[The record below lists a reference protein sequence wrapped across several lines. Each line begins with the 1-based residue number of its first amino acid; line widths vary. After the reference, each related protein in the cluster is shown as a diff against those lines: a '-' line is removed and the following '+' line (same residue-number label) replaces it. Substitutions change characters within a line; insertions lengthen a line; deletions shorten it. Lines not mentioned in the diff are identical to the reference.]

1 MADTNRFEELIAKQF
16 AAQAPE
22 KENAQVEQ
30 KSEEKTETSA
40 ADNTGVDGSNEAAE
54 PVQKQ
59 EEVQEEAKAQEQ
71 ESSLNTENTQE
82 TQEVPE
88 SPAKVEKEVVSEDT
102 PSVSFDFEDALIEKS
117 SGKYSSYDEL
127 AEAMAELET
136 KASNTFANEQIARLN
151 EYVAEGGDMM
161 DFLTTQLT
169 DYSEMSDIDVIKA
182 QMKLT
187 EKELTSEEINLLFE
201 DSYKLN
207 ETQWS
212 ETEIK
217 LAKIKLK
224 RDANKARTDLIDFQK
239 KNSIPKSKAQ
249 EAENKAQVEAAQ
261 KEWVKKVE
269 NSLRNFKDIKVDIGD
284 KGEKFSYSVSDDTIK
299 SIRKTNKNLQK
310 FWDRYIN
317 EDGTQDVNK
326 LTREMAILNDFD
338 NIVRSVYA
346 QARSNGKEAVVK
358 DLKNPSYTPESKPTA
373 EKRLTIQEQ
382 ISQQLKN
389 NF

>member
-54 PVQKQ
+54 SVQKQ

-136 KASNTFANEQIARLN
+136 KASNTFANEQMARLN

-169 DYSEMSDIDVIKA
+169 DYSEMSDVDVIKS

-187 EKELTSEEINLLFE
+187 EKELTSEEVNLLFE
-201 DSYKLN
+201 DSYKLD
-207 ETQWS
+207 ETKWS

-224 RDANKARTDLIDFQK
+224 RDANKSRADLIDFQK
-239 KNSIPKSKAQ
+239 KNSIPKSKVQ
-249 EAENKAQVEAAQ
+249 EAENKAQIEAAQ

-269 NSLRNFKDIKVDIGD
+269 NSLRSFKDIKVDIGD

-382 ISQQLKN
+382 ISQQLKK

>member
-1 MADTNRFEELIAKQF
+1 MANTNRFEELIAKQF

-136 KASNTFANEQIARLN
+136 KASNTFANEQMARLN

-239 KNSIPKSKAQ
+239 KNSIPKSKVQ
-249 EAENKAQVEAAQ
+249 EAENKAQIEAAQ

-382 ISQQLKN
+382 INQQLKN

>member
-1 MADTNRFEELIAKQF
+1 MAETNRFEELIAKQF
-16 AAQAPE
+16 ASKSPE

-40 ADNTGVDGSNEAAE
+40 ADNTGVDGSNEVAE

-59 EEVQEEAKAQEQ
+59 EEVQEEAKAQKQ

-127 AEAMAELET
+127 AEAMTELET
-136 KASNTFANEQIARLN
+136 KASNTFANEQMARLN

-169 DYSEMSDIDVIKA
+169 DYSEMSDIDIIKA

-187 EKELTSEEINLLFE
+187 EKELTSEEIGLLFE

-212 ETEIK
+212 DTEIK

-224 RDANKARTDLIDFQK
+224 RDANKARTDLINFQK

-249 EAENKAQVEAAQ
+249 ENENKAQIEAAQ
-261 KEWVKKVE
+261 KEWVKQVE

-284 KGEKFSYSVSDDTIK
+284 KGEKFSYNVSDDTIK
-299 SIRKTNKNLQK
+299 SVRKTNKNLQK

-373 EKRLTIQEQ
+373 DKRLTIQEQ
-382 ISQQLKN
+382 INQQLKN

>member
-136 KASNTFANEQIARLN
+136 KASNTFANEQMARLN

-239 KNSIPKSKAQ
+239 KNSIPKSKVQ
-249 EAENKAQVEAAQ
+249 EAENKAQIEAAQ

-382 ISQQLKN
+382 INQQLKN

>member
-151 EYVAEGGDMM
+151 EYVAEGGDIM

-169 DYSEMSDIDVIKA
+169 DYSEMSDVDVIKA

-249 EAENKAQVEAAQ
+249 EAENKAQIEAAQ

-269 NSLRNFKDIKVDIGD
+269 ASLRNFKDIKVDIGD

>member
-40 ADNTGVDGSNEAAE
+40 ADNTGVDGSNEATE

-127 AEAMAELET
+127 AEAITELET
-136 KASNTFANEQIARLN
+136 KASNTFANEQMARLN

-169 DYSEMSDIDVIKA
+169 DYSEMSDVDVIKA

-201 DSYKLN
+201 DSYKLD

-239 KNSIPKSKAQ
+239 QNSIPKSKAQ
-249 EAENKAQVEAAQ
+249 EAENKAKIEAAQ
-261 KEWVKKVE
+261 KEWVKQVE
-269 NSLRNFKDIKVDIGD
+269 NSLRNFKNIKVDIGD
-284 KGEKFSYSVSDDTIK
+284 KGEKFTYSVSDDTIK
-299 SIRKTNKNLQK
+299 SVRKTNKNLQK

-326 LTREMAILNDFD
+326 LTRDMAILNDFD

-346 QARSNGKEAVVK
+346 QARSNGKEDVVK

-382 ISQQLKN
+382 INQQMKN

>member
-169 DYSEMSDIDVIKA
+169 DYSEMSDVDVIKA

-249 EAENKAQVEAAQ
+249 EAENKAQIEAAQ

-269 NSLRNFKDIKVDIGD
+269 ASLRNFKDIKVDIGD

>member
-1 MADTNRFEELIAKQF
+1 MAETNRFEELIAKQF
-16 AAQAPE
+16 ASKSPE
-22 KENAQVEQ
+22 KENAQLEQ

-40 ADNTGVDGSNEAAE
+40 ADNTGVDGSNEVAE

-59 EEVQEEAKAQEQ
+59 EEVQEEAKAQKQ

-127 AEAMAELET
+127 AEAMTELET
-136 KASNTFANEQIARLN
+136 KASNTFANEQMARLN

-169 DYSEMSDIDVIKA
+169 DYSEMSDIDIIKA

-187 EKELTSEEINLLFE
+187 EKELTSEEISLLFE

-212 ETEIK
+212 DTEIK

-224 RDANKARTDLIDFQK
+224 RDANKARTDLINFQK

-249 EAENKAQVEAAQ
+249 ENENKAQIEAAQ
-261 KEWVKKVE
+261 KEWVKQVE

-284 KGEKFSYSVSDDTIK
+284 KGEKFSYNVSDDTIK
-299 SIRKTNKNLQK
+299 SVRKTNKNLQK

-317 EDGTQDVNK
+317 EEGTQDVNK

-373 EKRLTIQEQ
+373 DKRLTIQEQ
-382 ISQQLKN
+382 INQQLKN

>member
-127 AEAMAELET
+127 AEAITELEA
-136 KASNTFANEQIARLN
+136 KASNTFANEQMARLN

-201 DSYKLN
+201 DSYKLD

-224 RDANKARTDLIDFQK
+224 RDANKARTDLINFQK
-239 KNSIPKSKAQ
+239 QNSIPKSKAQ
-249 EAENKAQVEAAQ
+249 EAENKAKIEAAQ
-261 KEWVKKVE
+261 KEWVKQVE
-269 NSLRNFKDIKVDIGD
+269 NSLRNFKNIKVDIGD
-284 KGEKFSYSVSDDTIK
+284 KGEKFTYSVSDDTIK
-299 SIRKTNKNLQK
+299 SVRKTNKNLQK

-317 EDGTQDVNK
+317 EDGTQDVDK
-326 LTREMAILNDFD
+326 LTRDMAILNDFD

-382 ISQQLKN
+382 INQQMKN

>member
-1 MADTNRFEELIAKQF
+1 MANTNRFEELIAKQF

-102 PSVSFDFEDALIEKS
+102 PAVSFDFEDALIEKS

-136 KASNTFANEQIARLN
+136 KASNTFANEQMARLN

-239 KNSIPKSKAQ
+239 KNSIPKSKVQ
-249 EAENKAQVEAAQ
+249 EAENKAQIEAAQ

-382 ISQQLKN
+382 INQQLKN

>member
-136 KASNTFANEQIARLN
+136 KASNTFANEQMARLN

-169 DYSEMSDIDVIKA
+169 DYSEMSDVDVIKA

-249 EAENKAQVEAAQ
+249 EAENKAQIEAAQ

-269 NSLRNFKDIKVDIGD
+269 ASLRNFKDIKVDIGD

>member
-1 MADTNRFEELIAKQF
+1 MAETNRFEELIAKQF
-16 AAQAPE
+16 ASKSPE
-22 KENAQVEQ
+22 KENAQLEQ

-40 ADNTGVDGSNEAAE
+40 ADNTGVDGSNEVAE

-59 EEVQEEAKAQEQ
+59 EEVQEEAKAQKQ

-127 AEAMAELET
+127 AEAMTELET
-136 KASNTFANEQIARLN
+136 KASNTFANEQMARLN

-169 DYSEMSDIDVIKA
+169 DYSEMSDIDIIKA

-187 EKELTSEEINLLFE
+187 EKELTSEEISLLFE

-212 ETEIK
+212 DTEIK

-224 RDANKARTDLIDFQK
+224 RDANKARTDLINFQK

-249 EAENKAQVEAAQ
+249 ENENKAQIEAAQ
-261 KEWVKKVE
+261 KEWVKQVE

-284 KGEKFSYSVSDDTIK
+284 KGEKFSYNVSDDTIK
-299 SIRKTNKNLQK
+299 SVRKTNKNLQK

-373 EKRLTIQEQ
+373 DKRLTIQEQ
-382 ISQQLKN
+382 INQQLKN

>member
-16 AAQAPE
+16 ATQAPE
-22 KENAQVEQ
+22 KESAQVEQ

-40 ADNTGVDGSNEAAE
+40 ADNTGVDGSNEVAE
-54 PVQKQ
+54 PVQEQ
-59 EEVQEEAKAQEQ
+59 EKVQEETKAQ
-71 ESSLNTENTQE
+71 ESSLSTEKTEN

-88 SPAKVEKEVVSEDT
+88 STAKVEKEVVSEDT
-102 PSVSFDFEDALIEKS
+102 PTISFDFEDALIEKS
-117 SGKYSSYDEL
+117 NGKYSSYDEL
-127 AEAMAELET
+127 AEAMTELET
-136 KASNTFANEQIARLN
+136 KASNTFANEQMARLN

-169 DYSEMSDIDVIKA
+169 DYSEMSDVDVIKS

-187 EKELTSEEINLLFE
+187 EKELTSEEVNLLFE
-201 DSYKLN
+201 DSYKLD
-207 ETQWS
+207 ETKWS

-224 RDANKARTDLIDFQK
+224 RDANKSRNDLIDFQK

-249 EAENKAQVEAAQ
+249 EAESKAQVEAAQ

-269 NSLRNFKDIKVDIGD
+269 NSLRSFKDIKVDIGD